1 METTTKL
8 QYGKTHRHP
17 DDDNIASGIYVM
29 GVASEECVA
38 SVKFDT
44 WNGYSSAS
52 VCYGLPP
59 EQLRALA
66 ADLLTAA
73 AFIEE
78 NAAQRAVNDLTN
90 NAAA

>member
-17 DDDNIASGIYVM
+17 DDNSISSGIYVM
-29 GVASEECVA
+29 SVDKDELMASIKME
-38 SVKFDT
+38 S
-44 WNGYSSAS
+44 WSGYSSTS
-52 VCYGLPP
+52 IRYTLPP

>member
-8 QYGKTHRHP
+8 QYGKTHRSAE
-17 DDDNIASGIYVM
+17 DDNIASGIYVM
-29 GVASEECVA
+29 GVTSEERVA

-44 WNGYSSAS
+44 WNGYSSSS
-52 VCYGLPP
+52 VRYALAP

-78 NAAQRAVNDLTN
+78 NAAQRAVNEPTN